1 VYTEGISYGRTK
13 HEERVMQ
20 QNLLVAREMLENRR
34 GDMEKHDE
42 KIRYVT
48 QRIDELND
56 RLIAAK
62 EKLDRKESE
71 DMLDEN
77 RKEHES
83 LKLSVAKMQKMIRD
97 TEVDV

>member
-1 VYTEGISYGRTK
+1 
-13 HEERVMQ
+13 MQ

-42 KIRYVT
+42 KIRYVR

-83 LKLSVAKMQKMIRD
+83 LKLSVAKL
-97 TEVDV
+97 